1 MRRTRVT
8 KRMTVLATAGL
19 AAGALWVVP
28 QVSSPAQAAP
38 ATSITPKMQ
47 APPEARSLS
56 KAFSGV
62 ARALRPSV
70 VRLDIEAEGPRVA
83 ANRERRNDPRFRGE
97 PDLREFFERFFDFDG
112 SPQPG
117 PGRGTGS
124 GFLIDT
130 QGNIVTNSHV
140 ISGASK
146 VTVVFSDGSELPAR
160 VVGKDELTD
169 VAVVRLEKPPQG
181 LVAARLG
188 NSDEV
193 EIGEWVLAVGS
204 PLAMDQTVTAGII
217 SSKGRLGK
225 NPSMRMSGLKVR
237 DYIQTDAKINPGN
250 SGGPLVNLEGEVIGV
265 NTLINTGPGGAYG
278 FAIPVNQVRTV
289 AETLIRDGRMRY
301 SYLGIHMDNLRGAD
315 GSVRER
321 MPASAPKDA
330 VLVARVNLN
339 SPAAKAGLRP
349 GDVITR
355 IDDRSVETPVDI
367 SDYVTSKPIG
377 SRVTLAVFRDGKPVT
392 MQVTL
397 EEFPDESRAGP
408 TAQGGGGGDVQK
420 EGIGVH
426 LQDLTPDIG
435 RFLNVPQGTRG
446 AIVTEVVPGSRAE
459 QAGLRAEDI
468 ILEVNRKPVGSAAEV
483 VGALKA
489 NASAP
494 QMLRIRRGDA
504 TRIVT
509 VPR

>member
-1 MRRTRVT
+1 MRRRMRVGNRVARRAT
-8 KRMTVLATAGL
+8 IWATAGL
-19 AAGALWVVP
+19 AVGALWLVP
-28 QVSSPAQAAP
+28 PVSSEGQAAP
-38 ATSITPKMQ
+38 AAVTPKMQ
-47 APPEARSLS
+47 APPEARALS

-70 VRLDIEAEGPRVA
+70 VRLDVESEGPRVA
-83 ANRERRNDPRFRGE
+83 ANRDRRSDPRFRGE

-124 GFLIDT
+124 GFLLDS

-140 ISGASK
+140 VSGAAK
-146 VTVVFSDGSELPAR
+146 LTAVFSDGTEVPAR
-160 VVGKDELTD
+160 VIGKDELTD
-169 VAVVRLEKPPQG
+169 VAVVRLEKLPAS

-225 NPSMRMSGLKVR
+225 NPSMRMSGIKVR
-237 DYIQTDAKINPGN
+237 EYIQTDAKINPGN

-278 FAIPVNQVRTV
+278 FAIPINQVRSV
-289 AETLIRDGRMRY
+289 AEALIKDGRMRY
-301 SYLGIHMDNLRGAD
+301 SYLGIHMDQLSGAE

-321 MPASAPKDA
+321 LPASAPKDA
-330 VLVARVNLN
+330 VLVARVNMP
-339 SPAAKAGLRP
+339 SPAAKAGLRA

-355 IDDRSVETPVDI
+355 IDDHKVETPGDI
-367 SDYVTSKPIG
+367 SEYVTSKPIG
-377 SRVTLAVFRDGKPVT
+377 SRVTLALFRDGKPLT

-397 EEFPDESRAGP
+397 EEFPDESR
-408 TAQGGGGGDVQK
+408 TGGGPAADVQK
-420 EGIGVH
+420 EGIGVQ
-426 LQDLTPDIG
+426 LQDLTPDVG
-435 RFLNVPQGTRG
+435 RFFNLPQGTKG
-446 AIVTEVVPGSRAE
+446 AIVTEVVPGSRADK
-459 QAGLRAEDI
+459 AGLRAEDV
-468 ILEVNRKPVGSAAEV
+468 ILEVNRRPV
-483 VGALKA
+483 
-489 NASAP
+489 ASASDVVLP
-494 QMLRIRRGDA
+494 
-504 TRIVT
+504 
-509 VPR
+509 

>member
-1 MRRTRVT
+1 MRRNRVA
-8 KRMTVLATAGL
+8 RRVLTLASAGL
-19 AAGALWVVP
+19 AAGTLWVVP
-28 QVSSPAQAAP
+28 RAGSVSQAAP
-38 ATSITPKMQ
+38 PAAVTPKMQ
-47 APPEARSLS
+47 APPEARALS

-70 VRLDIEAEGPRVA
+70 VRLDVESEGPRVA
-83 ANRERRNDPRFRGE
+83 ANRERRGDPRGRGGE

-140 ISGASK
+140 VAGASK
-146 VTVVFSDGSELPAR
+146 VTAVFSDGSEQPAR
-160 VVGKDELTD
+160 VIGKDDLTD
-169 VAVVRLEKPPQG
+169 VAVVRLEKPPSG

-188 NSDEV
+188 NSDQV

-225 NPSMRMSGLKVR
+225 NPSMRMSGAKVR
-237 DYIQTDAKINPGN
+237 EYIQTDAKINPGN

-278 FAIPVNQVRTV
+278 FAIPMNQVRSV
-289 AETLIRDGRMRY
+289 AETLIKDGRMRY
-301 SYLGIHMDNLRGAD
+301 SYLGIHMDQLSGAD
-315 GSVRER
+315 NAVRER
-321 MPASAPKDA
+321 LPSNAPKDA
-330 VLVARVNLN
+330 VLVARVNVP
-339 SPAAKAGLRP
+339 SPASKAGLRA

-355 IDDRSVETPVDI
+355 IDDHKVENPVDI

-377 SRVTLAVFRDGKPVT
+377 SRVTLALYRDGKPVT

-397 EEFPDESRAGP
+397 EEFPDESRGP
-408 TAQGGGGGDVQK
+408 TASGGDIQK

-435 RFLNVPQGTRG
+435 RFLNLPQGTRG
-446 AIVTEVVPGSRAE
+446 AIVTEVVPGSRAD
-459 QAGLRAEDI
+459 QAGLRAEDV
-468 ILEVNRKPVGSAAEV
+468 ILEVNRRPVQSATDV
-483 VGALKA
+483 VSALKA
-489 NASAP
+489 SPNGP
-494 QMLRIRRGDA
+494 QLLRVRRGDT

-509 VPR
+509 IPKQ